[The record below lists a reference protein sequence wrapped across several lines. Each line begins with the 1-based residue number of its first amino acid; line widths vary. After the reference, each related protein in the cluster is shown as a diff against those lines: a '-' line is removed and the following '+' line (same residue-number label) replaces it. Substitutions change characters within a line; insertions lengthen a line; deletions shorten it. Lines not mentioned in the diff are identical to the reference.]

1 MRQAGSETPGKAVF
15 GHGQEDLRALDDPS
29 EKSAEKQN
37 EAPAG
42 KGGDHEGWRVLFRI
56 VLHAAMLPGSVED

>member
-1 MRQAGSETPGKAVF
+1 
-15 GHGQEDLRALDDPS
+15 LDDPS